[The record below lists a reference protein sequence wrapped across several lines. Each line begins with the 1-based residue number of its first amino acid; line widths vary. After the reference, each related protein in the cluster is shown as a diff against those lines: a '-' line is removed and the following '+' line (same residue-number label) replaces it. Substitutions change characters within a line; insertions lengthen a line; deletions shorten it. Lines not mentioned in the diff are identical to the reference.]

1 MSTKVIH
8 FNPHICTVMETTG
21 VIGGAGFIGSYVTK
35 LFLEAGHKVKVSTKD
50 LPKQKKYRHLES
62 FPNAQN
68 LSLHQTDVLDI
79 QSVKSFTD
87 GCDILVHC
95 GTPFQLDVKNP
106 AKELFDPTIDGTL
119 NFLGAANHSKT
130 VKKVVMVASVGS
142 FNTNFPMSVDG
153 RSRDYVYTE
162 SDEPY
167 FNEKSHPYAQAKY
180 FADQVVRQYVRDQTL
195 TDMEIVSV
203 YPVSVM
209 GPALSD
215 REDSTSVGLQYL
227 FKNRIAPN
235 PFVQKLFDSDIEFAI
250 VDVRDVASGI
260 FKAATTNGLHG
271 KKYYLSN
278 ESWKVS
284 DIIRMLNNEEVVDE
298 PRFTYSG
305 KNAELDLGIIF
316 KSASESFHDY
326 AVKK

>member
-1 MSTKVIH
+1 
-8 FNPHICTVMETTG
+8 METTG
-21 VIGGAGFIGSYVTK
+21 IIGGAGFIGSYVTR
-35 LFLEAGHKVKVSTKD
+35 LFLEASHKVKVSTKD
-50 LPKQKKYRHLES
+50 SPKQKKYRHLES

-79 QSVKSFTD
+79 QSVKSFID

-119 NFLGAANHSKT
+119 NFLVAANNSKT

-142 FNTNFPMSVDG
+142 LNTNFPMSAEG

-167 FNEKSHPYAQAKY
+167 FNENSHPYAQAKY
-180 FADQVVRQYVRDQTL
+180 FADQVVQQYVRDKTL
-195 TDMEIVSV
+195 TGMEIVSV

-235 PFVQKLFDSDIEFAI
+235 PFVQKLFDSDIELSI
-250 VDVRDVASGI
+250 VDVRDVAEGI
-260 FKAATTNGLHG
+260 FKAATTGGLHG
-271 KKYYLSN
+271 RKYYLSN

-284 DIIRMLNNEEVVDE
+284 DIVRMLNQEKVVDE
-298 PRFTYSG
+298 PRFSYSN
-305 KNAELDLGIIF
+305 KDAQHDLSMSFRPASVTF
-316 KSASESFHDY
+316 KAYSNMTS
-326 AVKK
+326 